1 MKRTTP
7 PARDTL
13 VSSEF
18 AAGAKFAFAVALIF
32 LGIYLTFHLIVAI
45 IIGIPLIVIGGG
57 LAAKYWPHLKKILK

>member
-1 MKRTTP
+1 MKRTTQS
-7 PARDTL
+7 ARPL